1 MLLLRFQAD
10 TERLKNYLKLYV
22 GQIGIHNK
30 PVGLLNIKGFMD
42 QFCKWLNVREE
53 GFMNPSNKELIV
65 SAETADK
72 LIHAIQNY
80 ERPVLGTKWKQLS

>member
-1 MLLLRFQAD
+1 MV
-10 TERLKNYLKLYV
+10 ERAA
-22 GQIGIHNK
+22 
-30 PVGLLNIKGFMD
+30 
-42 QFCKWLNVREE
+42 EE

>member
-1 MLLLRFQAD
+1 
-10 TERLKNYLKLYV
+10 
-22 GQIGIHNK
+22 
-30 PVGLLNIKGFMD
+30 
-42 QFCKWLNVREE
+42 

-72 LIHAIQNY
+72 LIHEIQNY